1 MLFSSKMKS
10 ISLRTALLLLVTL
23 AIFPV
28 TKGQVS
34 ESQYWYPVEP
44 FRIEVDRQN
53 PEVRELLD
61 RWDRIGTETQG
72 ITAGPAGMY
81 LKSGYRGWLL
91 RWAPHAG
98 FVYVYHSEGLSIID
112 FSYGR
117 VEETSSEIRFIP
129 ERNMRETF
137 RERKLKTPLIW
148 VPAKS
153 SHLKYMIPK
162 DEMKDFSEFVAG
174 LRNYNDFNG
183 PCCEFDPFF
192 VSEVGFVPGVSEI
205 LVPAKYQRFLK
216 PPTTGHI
223 ISIGKRRIVKEYG
236 IDGISFGHLF
246 QESSLTRI
254 TINIGRIH
262 GLRKN
267 MLLRFTG
274 EQFNFPSQ
282 YIQVTSVRKQT
293 AVALVIRSIDKLN
306 HDSYIDYDS
315 ESQRRISFPPIR
327 AGMRVTTSPILNN

>member
-10 ISLRTALLLLVTL
+10 ISLRAALILLVTL
-23 AIFPV
+23 AIFAV
-28 TKGQVS
+28 TNGQVS

-53 PEVRELLD
+53 PEVRELLE
-61 RWDRIGTETQG
+61 RWDRIGIEAQG
-72 ITAGPAGMY
+72 LTNSSAGMY

-98 FVYVYHSEGLSIID
+98 FVYVYHSEGLDIID

-117 VEETSSEIRFIP
+117 VEEMSSEIRFIP
-129 ERNMRETF
+129 ERDMRETF
-137 RERKLKTPLIW
+137 RARKLKTPLSW

-162 DEMKDFSEFVAG
+162 DEMKSFGDYVAG
-174 LRNYNDFNG
+174 LRDYNDFNG

-192 VSEVGFVPGVSEI
+192 VSQVGFVPGVSEI
-205 LVPAKYQRFLK
+205 LVPDEYQRFLK
-216 PPTTGHI
+216 PPITGHI
-223 ISIGKRRIVKEYG
+223 ISIGKRRIVKEYW

-246 QESSLTRI
+246 QESSLTPI

-262 GLRKN
+262 GLRQN
-267 MLLRFTG
+267 MLLRFAG
-274 EQFNFPSQ
+274 EQFNLPSQ
-282 YIQVTSVRKQT
+282 FIQITSVRKQT

-315 ESQRRISFPPIR
+315 EPNRQISFPPIR